1 MIHMK
6 TDYLIIGQGLAGT
19 LVTWF
24 LQQAGQNVL
33 VIDDPRPQ
41 AASRVAAG
49 LINPITGR
57 YYVKS
62 WRFDELLPFARAT
75 YAQLEAELDISL
87 NEERPIL
94 RSLLTPADENSW
106 WARADDPDYRKYLV
120 KTPDLSNYHGK
131 IHEAHAYGEVRQSGR
146 AAVGRLVDAFSRKLD
161 REGLL
166 LHRAIRHEDFDQQD
180 GHWRFGDIQARA
192 VIFCEGYWGK
202 FNPFFSYLPFRGA
215 KGEIFRVRIP
225 GMAFK
230 KILKNRIFVVPLE
243 RDLYWVGATME
254 NQFAN
259 EQPTEK
265 GKAWLLD
272 QLQQLLNTPF
282 QVEEHLAGIRPTVK
296 DRRPFLGT
304 HPLLPGLAIFNG
316 LGSKGTSLGPFFAKQ
331 LVDHL
336 VSGNELDPEVDI
348 RRFPIKSKS
357 GPTET

>member
-1 MIHMK
+1 MK
-6 TDYLIIGQGLAGT
+6 TDFLIIGQGLAGT
-19 LVTWF
+19 LMAWF
-24 LQQAGQNVL
+24 LRKAGQEVL
-33 VIDDPRPQ
+33 VIDEPRPQ

-62 WRFDELLPFARAT
+62 WRFDELLPFARST
-75 YAQLEAELDISL
+75 YAQLESELGISL

-94 RSLLTPADENSW
+94 RSLLTTADVNSW
-106 WARADDPDYRKYLV
+106 WARAEDPDYQKYMV
-120 KTPDLSNYHGK
+120 EKPDLGNYRGR
-131 IHEAHAYGEVRQSGR
+131 IHEAHAYGEVRHSGR
-146 AAVGRLVDAFSRKLD
+146 VAVSRLIAAFSQKLRQEGRLI
-161 REGLL
+161 
-166 LHRAIRHEDFDQQD
+166 HRSIRHEDFEQQD
-180 GHWRFGDIQARA
+180 GTWNYSGIQART
-192 VIFCEGYWGK
+192 VIFCEGFWGK

-243 RDLYWVGATME
+243 EDLYWIGATME
-254 NQFAN
+254 NQFKG

-272 QLQQLLNTPF
+272 QLRQLLDTPF

-316 LGSKGTSLGPFFAKQ
+316 LGSKGTSLGPFFAQQ
-331 LVDHL
+331 LVEHL
-336 VSGNELDPEVDI
+336 VLGKELDPEVDI
-348 RRFPIKSKS
+348 RRFPVRSEAD
-357 GPTET
+357 PT